1 MSPHEQFRTSQD
13 MNSLGIGMTSERTR
27 QRLIDRLRVRGV
39 GDERVLMA
47 MTKVPRHLF
56 VDEALAHRAYED
68 DALPIKF
75 GQTISQPFVVA
86 RMTEEVIKHKH
97 PVKVLEL
104 GTGSGYQA
112 AVLAQLVDQVY
123 SVERIDK
130 LTRIARRRFI
140 KLGYNNI
147 RCKTGD
153 GYEGWPNEALFDV
166 IICTAAPE
174 KIPFQLLDQLEVGGK
189 MILPVGDNKQQKL
202 IAVVKEQQGYHEEF
216 LGEVIF
222 VPLLSGVVR

>member
-1 MSPHEQFRTSQD
+1 
-13 MNSLGIGMTSERTR
+13 MNNMGIGMTSNRTR
-27 QRLIDRLRVRGV
+27 QRMIDRLRVRGI

-47 MTKVPRHLF
+47 MAQIPRHLF

-68 DALPIKF
+68 DALPIKY

-86 RMTEEVIKHKH
+86 RMTEEVIKHHH

-112 AVLAQLVDQVY
+112 AVLGQLIDEVF
-123 SVERIDK
+123 SIERIDK

-140 KLGYNNI
+140 KLGYRNI

-153 GYEGWPNEALFDV
+153 GFQGWHTEAPFDV

-174 KIPFQLLDQLEVGGK
+174 QIPYDLLDQLVVGGK
-189 MILPVGDNKQQKL
+189 MILPVGDKKQQKL
-202 IAVVKEQQGYHEEF
+202 VAIVKEEHGHHAET
-216 LGEVIF
+216 LGDVIF
-222 VPLLSGVVR
+222 VPLLEGVVR

>member
-1 MSPHEQFRTSQD
+1 

-27 QRLIDRLRVRGV
+27 TRLIDRLRVRGV

-47 MTKVPRHLF
+47 MAKVPRHLF

-75 GQTISQPFVVA
+75 GQTISQPYVVA

-112 AVLAQLVDQVY
+112 AVLAQLIDQVY

-140 KLGYNNI
+140 KLGYRNI

-153 GYEGWPNEALFDV
+153 GYEGWPNEALFDI

-189 MILPVGDNKQQKL
+189 MILPVGDNRQQKL
-202 IAVVKEQQGYHEEF
+202 IAVVKEQQGYREEF
-216 LGEVIF
+216 LGDVIF
-222 VPLLSGVVR
+222 VPLLTGVVR

>member
-1 MSPHEQFRTSQD
+1 
-13 MNSLGIGMTSERTR
+13 MNPMGIGMTSDRTR
-27 QRLIDRLRVRGV
+27 QRMIDRLRERGI

-47 MTKVPRHLF
+47 MTQIPRHLF

-68 DALPIKF
+68 DALPINF
-75 GQTISQPFVVA
+75 GQTISQPYVVA
-86 RMTEEVIKHKH
+86 RMTEEVIKNHH

-112 AVLAQLVDQVY
+112 AVLGQLIDQVY

-140 KLGYNNI
+140 KLGYRNI

-153 GYEGWPNEALFDV
+153 GFEGWPNEALFDV

-174 KIPFQLLDQLEVGGK
+174 KVPYALLDQLTEGGK

-202 IAVVKEQQGYHEEF
+202 IAIVKEQNGYHEEV
-216 LGEVIF
+216 LGHVFF
-222 VPLLSGVVR
+222 VPLLEGVVR

>member
-1 MSPHEQFRTSQD
+1 

-27 QRLIDRLRVRGV
+27 QRMIDRLRVRGI

-47 MTKVPRHLF
+47 MAQVPRHLF
-56 VDEALAHRAYED
+56 IDEALAHRAYED

-75 GQTISQPFVVA
+75 GQTISQPYVVA
-86 RMTEEVIKHKH
+86 RMTEEVINHPH

-112 AVLAQLVDQVY
+112 AVLSQLVDQVF

-140 KLGYNNI
+140 KLGYRNI
-147 RCKTGD
+147 RCKTAD
-153 GYEGWPNEALFDV
+153 GFQGWPNEALFDI

-174 KIPFQLLDQLEVGGK
+174 QIPYQLLDQLEVGGK
-189 MILPVGDNKQQKL
+189 MILPVGNQTQQKL
-202 IAVVKEQQGYHEEF
+202 MAVVKEAHGYHEQM
-216 LGEVIF
+216 LGDVIF
-222 VPLLSGVVR
+222 VPLLEGVVR

>member
-1 MSPHEQFRTSQD
+1 
-13 MNSLGIGMTSERTR
+13 MTSDRTR
-27 QRLIDRLRVRGV
+27 QRMIDRLRLRGI

-47 MTKVPRHLF
+47 MAQVPRHLF

-68 DALPIKF
+68 DALPIKY

-86 RMTEEVIKHKH
+86 RMTEEVIKHH
-97 PVKVLEL
+97 NPVKILEL

-112 AVLAQLVDQVY
+112 AVLGQLVDQVF
-123 SVERIDK
+123 SIERIDK

-140 KLGYNNI
+140 KLGYRNI

-153 GYEGWPNEALFDV
+153 GFEGWPSEALFD
-166 IICTAAPE
+166 IIIVTAAPE
-174 KIPFQLLDQLEVGGK
+174 KVPYELLDQLEVGGK
-189 MILPVGDNKQQKL
+189 MILPVGNKKQQKL
-202 IAVVKEQQGYHEEF
+202 IAIVKESHGYKKEM

-222 VPLLSGVVR
+222 VPLLEGVVR

>member
-1 MSPHEQFRTSQD
+1 
-13 MNSLGIGMTSERTR
+13 MNPLGIGMTSERTR
-27 QRLIDRLRVRGV
+27 QRMIDRLRVRGIS
-39 GDERVLMA
+39 DERVLMA
-47 MTKVPRHLF
+47 MAQIPRHLF

-75 GQTISQPFVVA
+75 GQTISQPYVVA
-86 RMTEEVIKHKH
+86 RMTEEVIKHHH

-112 AVLAQLVDQVY
+112 AVLGKLIDQVF
-123 SVERIDK
+123 SIERIDK

-140 KLGYNNI
+140 KLGYSNI

-153 GYEGWPNEALFDV
+153 GFDGWPSEALFDI

-174 KIPFQLLDQLEVGGK
+174 KVPFSLLDQLEIGGK
-189 MILPVGDNKQQKL
+189 MILPVGDSKKQKL
-202 IAVVKEQQGYHEEF
+202 VAIVKEEHGYHEEL
-216 LGEVIF
+216 LGNVIF
-222 VPLLSGVVR
+222 VPLLEGVVR